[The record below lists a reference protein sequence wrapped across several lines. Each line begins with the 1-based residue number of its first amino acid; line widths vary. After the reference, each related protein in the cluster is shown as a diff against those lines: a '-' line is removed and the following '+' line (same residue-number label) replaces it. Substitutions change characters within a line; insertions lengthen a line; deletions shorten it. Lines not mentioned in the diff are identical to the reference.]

1 MARRFSAP
9 YQSEPFSGLATWAR
23 NLAVFSVIAVGVSIL
38 IVRFGFLEMKPAIA
52 TFFGALGLAALS
64 ILIGLAGFAA
74 IWQNGTRGMSRILIA
89 FVIDAVVLA
98 YPAYLALQYRK
109 LPPIHDITTDP
120 IDPPRFEALGRLRT
134 GDGANT
140 AVYAGLYSAEQQRQA
155 YPDIEPVELQIP
167 VDRAYAITLQLVN
180 KRKWLVIDER
190 APQPPRRIG
199 RIEAVARTPI
209 MGFREDVSIRVMPDG
224 DDSRVDIRSSSRYFE
239 SDLGSNAARIAKLI
253 DDINTAAEAD
263 ALKPVRKAA
272 PPPIKAPPK
281 APAKTVKK

>member
-64 ILIGLAGFAA
+64 ILIGLLGFAA
-74 IWQNGTRGMSRILIA
+74 IWQNGTRGMSRILVA

-98 YPAYLALQYRK
+98 YPAYLTLQYRK
-109 LPPIHDITTDP
+109 LPSIHDITTDP
-120 IDPPRFEALGRLRT
+120 IDPPRYEALGRLRT
-134 GDGANT
+134 GDGVNT
-140 AVYAGLYSAEQQRQA
+140 AVYAGLYSAEQQRQF
-155 YPDIEPVELQIP
+155 YPDIEPVELQIS
-167 VDRAYAITLQLVN
+167 VDRAYAIALQLVN

-209 MGFREDVSIRVMPDG
+209 MGFREDVSIRVSADG

-239 SDLGSNAARIAKLI
+239 SDLGSNAQRVTKLI

-263 ALKPVRKAA
+263 ALKPVKKAT
-272 PPPIKAPPK
+272 PPPTK

>member
-1 MARRFSAP
+1 
-9 YQSEPFSGLATWAR
+9 
-23 NLAVFSVIAVGVSIL
+23 VFSVIAVAVSIL
-38 IVRFGFLEMKPAIA
+38 IVRFGFLEMKPALA
-52 TFFGALGLAALS
+52 TFFGALGLAGLS

-74 IWQNGTRGMSRILIA
+74 IWQNGTRGMARILLA

-98 YPAYLALQYRK
+98 YPAYLTWQYRK

-120 IDPPRFEALGRLRT
+120 IDPPRFEALGRLRS

-155 YPDIEPVELQIP
+155 YPDIEPVELEIP
-167 VDRAYAITLQLVN
+167 VDRAYAIALQLVN

-209 MGFREDVSIRVMPDG
+209 MGFREDVSIRVVPDG

-239 SDLGSNAARIAKLI
+239 SDLGSNAARVAKLI
-253 DDINTAAEAD
+253 DDINTAAEAA
-263 ALKPVRKAA
+263 ALKPVKKAV
-272 PPPIKAPPK
+272 PPPTK

>member
-23 NLAVFSVIAVGVSIL
+23 NLAVFSVIAVAVSTL
-38 IVRFGFLEMKPAIA
+38 IVRFGFLEMKPALA
-52 TFFGALGLAALS
+52 TFFGALGLAGLS

-74 IWQNGTRGMSRILIA
+74 IWQNGTRGMARILLA

-98 YPAYLALQYRK
+98 YPAYLAWQYRK

-120 IDPPRFEALGRLRT
+120 IDPPRFEALGRLRS

-155 YPDIEPVELQIP
+155 YPDIEPVELEIP
-167 VDRAYAITLQLVN
+167 VDRAYAIALQLVN

-209 MGFREDVSIRVMPDG
+209 MGFREDVSIRVVPDG

-239 SDLGSNAARIAKLI
+239 SDLGSNAARVAKLI
-253 DDINTAAEAD
+253 DDINTAAEAA
-263 ALKPVRKAA
+263 ALKPVKKAV
-272 PPPIKAPPK
+272 PPPTK